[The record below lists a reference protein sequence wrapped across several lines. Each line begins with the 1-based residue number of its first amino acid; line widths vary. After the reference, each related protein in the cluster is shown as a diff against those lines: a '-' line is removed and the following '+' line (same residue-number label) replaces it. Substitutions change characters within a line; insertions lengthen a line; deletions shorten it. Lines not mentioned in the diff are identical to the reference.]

1 MRDVCANG
9 VQRYC
14 VYATFHTLDMILM
27 SALGGFTFLSLL
39 FIFCWRNC
47 TKFLHSVRCLFVC
60 FYFFLRLRYL
70 FDFENFHNILN
81 FFALIVDVFRLTF
94 WLKLKHIFA
103 IFKLLHYV
111 CSWAKQTFACC
122 LLLFFF
128 FAI

>member
-27 SALGGFTFLSLL
+27 SALGGFTFLSFVGEIALS
-39 FIFCWRNC
+39 FCTR
-47 TKFLHSVRCLFVC
+47 FVVLFVC

-111 CSWAKQTFACC
+111 WCWAKQTFACC

>member
-27 SALGGFTFLSLL
+27 SALGGFTFFSVGEIALS
-39 FIFCWRNC
+39 FCTR
-47 TKFLHSVRCLFVC
+47 FVVCLFVSTS
-60 FYFFLRLRYL
+60 LERLRYM